1 MFIFFLVQRART
13 VLAAAIV
20 SAACLTASAAEGAKI
35 VPENFTFRFAQDEFA
50 TAKGVDK
57 LYGRLTRDARS
68 ACGGLGRGTELW
80 RQKAQRECQA
90 ELIDKVVAEI
100 GKPGLIARHEKTSY
114 FRLARSIE
122 GGQKA
127 QQTARRAGN

>member
-1 MFIFFLVQRART
+1 MSTTTPAHAFDTAGLDACPFMPVFGPPQIMFV
-13 VLAAAIV
+13 
-20 SAACLTASAAEGAKI
+20 K
-35 VPENFTFRFAQDEFA
+35 
-50 TAKGVDK
+50 
-57 LYGRLTRDARS
+57 
-68 ACGGLGRGTELW
+68 GRGTELW

-100 GKPGLIARHEKTSY
+100 GKPDLLARHEKSRH

-127 QQTARRAGN
+127 QQIARRPGT